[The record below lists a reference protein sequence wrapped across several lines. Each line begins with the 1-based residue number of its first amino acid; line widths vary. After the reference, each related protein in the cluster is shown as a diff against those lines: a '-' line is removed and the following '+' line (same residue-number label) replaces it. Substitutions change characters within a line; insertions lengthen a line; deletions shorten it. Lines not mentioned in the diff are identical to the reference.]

1 MEAVEVLLEA
11 GADPHAQQDWAIW
24 AAAVNHHLPVV
35 RHLLLCCDG
44 ELHQE
49 ARQGVVRF
57 LASLSS
63 EVLADML
70 REAKQHGHRRL
81 VRWLREV
88 ARLR

>member
-1 MEAVEVLLEA
+1 MLLEA
-11 GADPHAQQDWAIW
+11 GADQHALEDGAIR
-24 AAAVNHHLPVV
+24 AAAVYRHLPVV
-35 RHLLLCCDG
+35 RHLLLCSDG

-49 ARQGVVRF
+49 ARQEVVSF
-57 LASLSS
+57 LASHSS

-70 REAKQHGHRRL
+70 REAKQRGHRRL